1 MEEVTKIFKL
11 EPFDIYLIERGA
23 CMLGEY
29 TTRATLDID
38 FVDLRYPAKKT
49 SIFMDIRFKKYKNL
63 KIQCIY

>member
-1 MEEVTKIFKL
+1 
-11 EPFDIYLIERGA
+11 
-23 CMLGEY
+23 MLGEY

-38 FVDLRYPAKKT
+38 FVDLGYPAKKS